1 MANLISVSS
10 ARAAALHPVVEADG
24 TSPVFTTTNTLL
36 NQNGT
41 VYPACF
47 SIADLATGSLEL
59 NLTFSVCI
67 NPPNSEYSEVWDAI
81 PELTVNFRSEN
92 TQFSVGGTSNDTP
105 SNVSGQFTVPYPGKL
120 TDATNSFTTTATV
133 NLGSLAKSNKTPWGF
148 KGTLTCTSSSSGG
161 GVGFIANGDQD
172 IEIEIYAVGTHPAQF
187 LMIEG
192 IPVDLLRFA
201 LLPTTT
207 VENANTILSSGY
219 PTYAGQHVFQG
230 NGFVYETW
238 YGNPNFC
245 KGGGQGWS
253 DFDLRRFLHYWKLFA
268 PGSTLTA
275 EAEDLLSYNS
285 DANTV
290 NCFDQAAIV
299 WLVLSLCFQ
308 SQADQQA
315 VTSWFLSPYGFID
328 GSLVGWGQTD
338 NPLFKRD
345 PTKQNVPKQ
354 SPDRKPFGSHV
365 FLSWYGKVFDSC
377 AGPHLGTEDLNLYLS
392 NAIDSDYWTGY
403 IDKDT
408 GKPWQNG
415 TAAIAKGDKPAKQRR
430 GQVGGIE
437 DYYDNGRYMGG
448 YDRQQYRAETLQ
460 GVVKG
465 KGYNGL
471 QVIQSNI
478 QSALSGL
485 GYSNVI
491 VTNPNF
497 WTTDFKKEQAKHN
510 QTFGYTKLHVG
521 VTGQNGRIG
530 IDLTLNFC
538 NTLEAAL
545 GFLEDKG
552 KKITIPTPDLTET
565 LNSTTIVYF
574 PTRGA
579 NEVDDGHVYD
589 SLPIRFC
596 LQNLYIEVLVN
607 KITWSQ
613 ASDILNSFIKIIN
626 SGLEMT
632 EPAGIAVNSTVNFAM
647 PGGTSGIVEGTL
659 NTLDENSS
667 ITVKVG
673 QSVQLTVQVTSFK
686 DIDWRYFTGSTG
698 PIILRKW
705 SVNGST
711 VTIDVYARSAGDD
724 ILTLNFFDQW
734 FQTETIE
741 IAISV
746 E

>member
-1 MANLISVSS
+1 MAEIISVSS
-10 ARAAALHPVVEADG
+10 ARAAALHPIVEADG

-36 NQNGT
+36 YQKGT

-47 SIADLATGSLEL
+47 SIADLAEGSLEL
-59 NLTFSVCI
+59 NITFKVDPVLPDTIDSATWATV
-67 NPPNSEYSEVWDAI
+67 PEV
-81 PELTVNFRSEN
+81 TVSFNSEN

-105 SNVSGQFTVPYPGKL
+105 SNFSGQFSVPHPGNL
-120 TDATNSFTTTATV
+120 TDITNSFNTTATL

-148 KGTLTCTSSSSGG
+148 KGTFTYLTSSNGEGIPFVGTGG
-161 GVGFIANGDQD
+161 SQ
-172 IEIEIYAVGTHPAQF
+172 IELEIYAVGTHPAQF

-207 VENANTILSSGY
+207 VENAKTILNSGY
-219 PTYAGQHVFQG
+219 STYAGQHVFQG
-230 NGFVYETW
+230 NGFVYETF

-245 KGGGQGWS
+245 MGGGQGYS
-253 DFDLRRFLHYWKLFA
+253 NFDLRRFLHYWNLFA
-268 PGSTLTA
+268 PASTLTA
-275 EAEDLLSYNS
+275 EAQDLLSYNS

-315 VTSWFLSPYGFID
+315 VASWFMKPYGFID
-328 GSLVGWGQTD
+328 GPLVGWGKTD

-345 PTKQNVPKQ
+345 TTKQNVLKQ
-354 SPDRKPFGSHV
+354 SKNRKPFGSHV

-377 AGPHLGTEDLNLYLS
+377 AGPHLGTEDLSLYIS
-392 NAIDSDYWTGY
+392 NAVDSDYWKGY
-403 IDKDT
+403 INDVTK
-408 GKPWQNG
+408 KPWQNG
-415 TAAIAKGDKPAKQRR
+415 TAADAKSASPAKQRR

-437 DYYDNGRYMGG
+437 DYYDEGRYMSG
-448 YDRQQYRAETLQ
+448 YDRQQDRAEKLQ
-460 GVVKG
+460 GIMKG

-485 GYSNVI
+485 GYSSVI
-491 VTNPNF
+491 VTNPKF
-497 WTTDFKKEQAKHN
+497 WTGDFKKEQPKHN

-521 VTGQNGRIG
+521 AAGQNGRVG

-538 NTLEAAL
+538 NTPEAAL
-545 GFLEDKG
+545 GYLQDKG
-552 KKITIPTPDLTET
+552 KKITIPTTDLTET
-565 LNSTTIVYF
+565 LNSTTTVYF

-579 NEVDDGHVYD
+579 NEVDDGHVYA

-596 LQNLYIEVLVN
+596 LQNLYVEVLVN
-607 KITWSQ
+607 NITWSQ
-613 ASDILNSFIKIIN
+613 ASDILNNLIKIIN

-632 EPAGIAVNSTVNFAM
+632 EPAGIAVNSTINFAI
-647 PGGTSGIVEGTL
+647 PGGVSGIL
-659 NTLDENSS
+659 DTLDEDSD
-667 ITVKVG
+667 ITLKAG
-673 QSVQLTVQVTSFK
+673 QYVQLTVHVNSFK
-686 DIDWRYFTGSTG
+686 DIDWRYEKGSAG

-711 VTIDVYARSAGDD
+711 VTIDVYARGAGKDT
-724 ILTLNFFDQW
+724 LTLNFFDQW

-741 IAISV
+741 IAILV

>member
-1 MANLISVSS
+1 MANIISISS
-10 ARAAALHPVVEADG
+10 AKATALHPVVEADG
-24 TSPVFTTTNTLL
+24 TTPVFTTTNTLL
-36 NQNGT
+36 YQNGT
-41 VYPACF
+41 TYPACF

-59 NLTFSVCI
+59 NITFSVAMV
-67 NPPNSEYSEVWDAI
+67 PQNSEDFPQWSAI
-81 PELTVNFRSEN
+81 PEVTISFGSCNPQS
-92 TQFSVGGTSNDTP
+92 SIGGTSNDTP
-105 SNVSGQFTVPYPGKL
+105 SSVSGQFTVPYPGSL
-120 TDATNSFTTTATV
+120 TDATNLFTATVTV
-133 NLGSLAKSNKTPWGF
+133 NLGSLATSNKTPWGF
-148 KGTLTCTSSSSGG
+148 KGALNCGSSSNGG
-161 GVGFIANGDQD
+161 GIPFYGVGYMDF
-172 IEIEIYAVGTHPAQF
+172 ELEIYAVGTHPAQF

-207 VENANTILSSGY
+207 VENAKTILSSGY
-219 PTYAGQHVFQG
+219 PTYAGQQVFEG
-230 NGFVYETW
+230 NGFVYETF

-245 KGGGQGWS
+245 QGGGQGYS
-253 DFDLRRFLHYWKLFA
+253 NFDLRRFLHYWKLFA
-268 PGSTLTA
+268 PGSTLTT
-275 EAEDLLSYNS
+275 EADDLLSYNR
-285 DANTV
+285 DAKTV

-299 WLVLSLCFQ
+299 WLVLSLGFQ

-315 VTSWFLSPYGFID
+315 VSSWHMSPYGFID
-328 GSLVGWGQTD
+328 GSLVGWGPTD
-338 NPLFKRD
+338 NPLFKGD
-345 PTKQNVPKQ
+345 KTKMIIPKQ

-392 NAIDSDYWTGY
+392 KALDSDYWTGY
-403 IDKDT
+403 INKKT

-415 TAAIAKGDKPAKQRR
+415 TAADAEDASPAKQRR

-437 DYYDNGRYMGG
+437 NYYDDGRYMPDVD
-448 YDRQQYRAETLQ
+448 YDRQKERSKALQ
-460 GVVKG
+460 GVMKG

-491 VTNPNF
+491 VTNPKF
-497 WTTDFKKEQAKHN
+497 WTADFSKELSKHN
-510 QTFGYTKLHVG
+510 QTYGYTKLHVG
-521 VTGQNGRIG
+521 GTGQNGRIG

-538 NTLEAAL
+538 NTPEAAL
-545 GFLEDKG
+545 GYLTDKG
-552 KKITIPTPDLTET
+552 KKITIPTTDLTET
-565 LNSTTIVYF
+565 LSSTTTVYF

-589 SLPIRFC
+589 ALPIRFC

-632 EPAGIAVNSTVNFAM
+632 EPTGIAVDSTVNFAIA
-647 PGGTSGIVEGTL
+647 GGASGVL
-659 NTLDENSS
+659 DTLDENSS

-673 QSVQLTVQVTSFK
+673 QSVQLTVQVTDFE
-686 DIDWRYFTGSTG
+686 DIDWRYFKGSTG
-698 PIILRKW
+698 SIILRKW
-705 SVNGST
+705 SVKGST
-711 VTIDVYARSAGDD
+711 ATIDVYARSAGED

-741 IAISV
+741 IDIVV